1 VQLRFA
7 DDFLLSDDLVEM
19 VLNFVATQNDRRRE
33 EHRTPVAR
41 VPAVLNFILERK
53 IVSKVFDIRIRLF
66 PKRKYCTISKINTA
80 SEL

>member
-1 VQLRFA
+1 VQRRFA

-53 IVSKVFDIRIRLF
+53 N
-66 PKRKYCTISKINTA
+66 CQ
-80 SEL
+80 